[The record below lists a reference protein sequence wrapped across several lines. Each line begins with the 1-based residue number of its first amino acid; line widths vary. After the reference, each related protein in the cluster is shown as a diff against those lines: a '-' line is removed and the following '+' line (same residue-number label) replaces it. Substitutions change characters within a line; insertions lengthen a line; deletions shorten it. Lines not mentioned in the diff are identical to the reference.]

1 MKRKITFSENEYLSI
16 RSEMIERIKLLN
28 SQSFTALATIISFW
42 AAGFT
47 FKIALMSKNIYFSE
61 INEKIIIEFLSAII
75 FLIPLFLFIPLSV
88 KSGENL
94 TQIASLSAYI
104 RVFYDYPICCNK
116 RNKNWETSNNLL
128 SNSNVDRKNRSRYMK
143 FYNGEYTIL
152 AVISFVIY
160 LIFEILN
167 IKSVLSIFYNQKIGG
182 LDLHIIVSLYLL
194 INIIAIFAIV
204 SIHKVACM
212 KNTMMNGTI
221 YYMQGYIKRAN
232 QLGIIK
238 DKDMEKAISELNPKK
253 EFALENYFDEY

>member
-1 MKRKITFSENEYLSI
+1 MKRKIIFSENEYLSI
-16 RSEMIERIKLLN
+16 RSELIERIKLLN

-47 FKIALMSKNIYFSE
+47 FKMALMSKNIYFSE
-61 INEKIIIEFLSAII
+61 INEKIIMEFLSAII

-104 RVFYDYPICCNK
+104 RVFYDYPICHNK

-128 SNSNVDRKNRSRYMK
+128 SNSNVDRKNRSRFMK
-143 FYNGEYTIL
+143 LYNGEYTIL
-152 AVISFVIY
+152 ASISFMIY

-167 IKSVLSIFYNQKIGG
+167 IKSIVFLFNDQKISVFN
-182 LDLHIIVSLYLL
+182 LHIIVILYLL
-194 INIIAIFAIV
+194 ITIMSMLAIV
-204 SIHKVACM
+204 CIHKVASM
-212 KNTMMNGTI
+212 KNTMMNGTV

-238 DKDMEKAISELNPKK
+238 DKEMEKALSELNPKK
-253 EFALENYFDEY
+253 KFVVENYFDKL